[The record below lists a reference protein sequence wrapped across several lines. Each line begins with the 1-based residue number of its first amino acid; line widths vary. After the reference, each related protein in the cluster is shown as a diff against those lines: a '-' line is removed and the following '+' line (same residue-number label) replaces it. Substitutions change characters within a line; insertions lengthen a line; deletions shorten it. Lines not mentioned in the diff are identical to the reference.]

1 MNGGPSQAARVM
13 AGALA
18 ELEADVWSGRER
30 AVIHARAHLAQMTP
44 ERRALLE
51 AEWEPRT

>member
-1 MNGGPSQAARVM
+1 MTHPLAQQARVLQS
-13 AGALA
+13 ALDD
-18 ELEADVWSGRER
+18 LEADVWSGRER
-30 AVIHARAHLAQMTP
+30 AVIHARAHLARMTP